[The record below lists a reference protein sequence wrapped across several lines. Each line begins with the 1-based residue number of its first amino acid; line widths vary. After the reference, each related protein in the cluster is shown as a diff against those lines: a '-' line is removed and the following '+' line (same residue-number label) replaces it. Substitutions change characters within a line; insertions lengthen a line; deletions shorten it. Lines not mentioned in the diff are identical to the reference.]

1 MIVPV
6 QYNPQDYGTDFK
18 NIIQDPYTVCMFA
31 ENLECLIHSIE
42 GKVVK
47 PGGGTACVRGEPNAS
62 PIPTGFREGGFT
74 SLQQKV
80 NFKDD
85 NFIVMDLINHCFE
98 GLRTKIRANRNTFRK
113 VVYSAD
119 ADGRWSCGIFTV
131 GDEVLDYI
139 TKKIEELNNDKEF
152 LDWFVQ
158 TSDIRKM
165 DNFDSFFSRAP

>member
-1 MIVPV
+1 MIVSV
-6 QYNPQDYGTDFK
+6 VFDPQDDRTNFGK
-18 NIIQDPYTVCMFA
+18 IIQDPSTVCLYA
-31 ENLECLIHSIE
+31 ENVESLRALIDGNEVGH
-42 GKVVK
+42 GQ
-47 PGGGTACVRGEPNAS
+47 GTACVRGMPNAS

-98 GLRTKIRANRNTFRK
+98 GLRTKITNNPNKFRK

-119 ADGRWSCGIFTV
+119 ANGRWSCGIFTV
-131 GDEVLDYI
+131 RDVVLNYI
-139 TKKIEELNNDKEF
+139 TKKIEELNKDKEF
-152 LDWFVQ
+152 LDCFVH
-158 TSDIRKM
+158 TYDIRKM